1 MDNFEH
7 YKNISYQAAL
17 GNKAAVDYLMMIVKI
32 AHLWDDLT
40 DKDKLVD
47 QASIDSIF
55 INLLVDL
62 PRNPFYVANLEQLT
76 SVTENA
82 IRNWLLSNYIEQNK
96 DVNIPLECAFILR
109 SSYADIVCTVA
120 SICGGHEHG
129 LEISKHIRSLVH
141 FERFEKYI
149 DNLAIEAVAK
159 KINTQR

>member
-17 GNKAAVDYLMMIVKI
+17 GNQAAVDYLMMIVKI

-62 PRNPFYVANLEQLT
+62 PRNPFYIANLEQLT

-82 IRNWLLSNYIEQNK
+82 IRNWLLANYVEQNK
-96 DVNIPLECAFILR
+96 NVNIPLECAFILR
-109 SSYADIVCTVA
+109 SSYADVVCTVA
-120 SICGGHEHG
+120 SICGGHGHG

-141 FERFEKYI
+141 LEKFEQYI
-149 DNLAIEAVAK
+149 DNLATETAAK